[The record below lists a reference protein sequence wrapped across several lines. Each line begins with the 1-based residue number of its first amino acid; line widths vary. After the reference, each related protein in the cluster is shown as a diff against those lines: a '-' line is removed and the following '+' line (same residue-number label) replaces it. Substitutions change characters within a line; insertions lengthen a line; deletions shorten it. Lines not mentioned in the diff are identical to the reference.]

1 MKPTPTPRLRY
12 VNEMVGLMVIAAI
25 VVFMVAVLGSGRV
38 REWLDPGE
46 RLKVILPADG
56 LFGLSE
62 GADVEIL
69 GTTAGKVV
77 RIVIDPDEQMFAEV
91 QIQNGME
98 QFVRRD
104 SAATIRK
111 RYGVA
116 GAAYLEIARGR
127 GPPLDW
133 DYAVITAVA
142 DRAPTATLAALI
154 DEVQKRVLP
163 VIDDTHEAIRALAIV
178 ANDLKD
184 PEGDLKEMLG
194 SLNDITGSIARG
206 EGAVGR
212 LMTREELAD
221 NLETML
227 ADLKQVVQQIH
238 PILESLGGTAR
249 NISDLSVKISSE
261 ADQLPELSE
270 TVQRLL
276 NSLNAVVEDLGRTAP
291 ELPRITRN
299 ISDATANLPVL
310 LVQTQQVLIDVQQ
323 LLRQL
328 QSHWLLGGSS
338 KKAANPPGRIPPKEV
353 RP

>member
-1 MKPTPTPRLRY
+1 MKATTTPRLRY
-12 VNEMVGLMVIAAI
+12 VNEMVGLMFISAI
-25 VVFMVAVLGSGRV
+25 VIFMVAVLGSGRV

-69 GTTAGKVV
+69 GTKAGEVIH
-77 RIVIDPDEQMFAEV
+77 IVIDPDEQMFAEV

-104 SAATIRK
+104 STATIRK

-116 GAAYLEIARGR
+116 GAAYLEIDRGK
-127 GPPLDW
+127 GEPLDW
-133 DYAVITAVA
+133 DYAVITAIA
-142 DRAPTATLAALI
+142 DRAPTDTLAALI
-154 DEVQKRVLP
+154 DEVQKRILP
-163 VIDDTHEAIRALAIV
+163 VIDDSHKAIRALATV
-178 ANDLKD
+178 ADGLKD
-184 PEGDLKEMLG
+184 PEGDLNEML
-194 SLNDITGSIARG
+194 SNLNDITGSIARG

-227 ADLKQVVQQIH
+227 AELNQMVQQIQ
-238 PILESLGGTAR
+238 PILDSLGGTAR
-249 NISDLSVKISSE
+249 NISDLSGKISSE

-276 NSLNAVVEDLGRTAP
+276 TSLNAVVEDLGRTAP

-338 KKAANPPGRIPPKEV
+338 RNAAIPAGRIPPKEV